1 MTTACNRGNDMTSPA
16 DTAPASAKASRT
28 ARDLVLDLRRRILD
42 RLGWNRL
49 YRGLSYLRSTLW
61 VVPLLAVVLERAVYS
76 LLVFIDRWV
85 TWNLTGLTVEG
96 ARALFQTLI
105 TLTLSF
111 IVFSFG
117 SLLVALQV
125 ASAQLTPRI
134 IATTLLR
141 DPVIKYSVGLN
152 VFALLFA
159 VQGLNRTDQQV
170 FQLATLVASLTG
182 IACLVSFLY
191 FIDYA
196 ARLLRPV
203 NIVALVCDR
212 GMEVV
217 RNVYPRE
224 GGETHPDAGAS
235 PRALLGTPGLVVNH
249 EGRSLSVLA
258 LRIHTLVADAARVNG
273 VIEFVP
279 QIGDFVAT
287 DEPLFRLYGPAAAI
301 DERALR
307 ECVAFGSERT
317 MEQDPMFSFRIL
329 VDIALKALSPAIN
342 DPTTAVLA
350 MDQIHRLLR
359 VVGQRR
365 LHDDVVHDAA
375 GKVRLVLRTPNW
387 DDFVNIAFTEIRAC
401 GANNVQI
408 ARRMRAMLE
417 NLVRCLPALRH
428 AALLRQLDLLE
439 RTLPGHYLLPEDLA
453 LARVAD
459 SQGLGGASGGYP
471 PA

>member
-1 MTTACNRGNDMTSPA
+1 VTNPAEKAPGPDATSSPVEGI
-16 DTAPASAKASRT
+16 
-28 ARDLVLDLRRRILD
+28 RDATKRWLRE

-49 YRGLSYLRSTLW
+49 YRSLSYLRSTLW
-61 VVPLLAVVLERAVYS
+61 VVPILAVVAERAVYS
-76 LLVFIDRWV
+76 LLELVDPWV
-85 TWNLTGLTVEG
+85 TWDLTGLTAGG

-134 IATTLLR
+134 IATLLLR
-141 DPVIKYSVGLN
+141 DNVIKYSVGLN

-159 VQGLNRTDQQV
+159 VQGLNRTDVVV
-170 FQLATLVASLTG
+170 FQLATFVASLLG
-182 IACLVSFLY
+182 IACLASFLY

-203 NIVALVCDR
+203 NIVALVCDQ
-212 GMEVV
+212 GMEVI
-217 RNVYPRE
+217 RGVYPRE
-224 GGETHPDAGAS
+224 GADPQPTEGDGPLGSLGMPTLV
-235 PRALLGTPGLVVNH
+235 LLQK
-249 EGRSLSVLA
+249 GRSQIVLA
-258 LRIHTLVADAARVNG
+258 VRLETLVEEAARANG

-287 DEPLFRLYGPAAAI
+287 EEPLFKLYGPAARI

-350 MDQIHRLLR
+350 LDQIHRLLR
-359 VVGQRR
+359 VVGKRR
-365 LHDDVVHDAA
+365 LHDEVVHDAA
-375 GKVRLVLRTPNW
+375 GQARLVLRTPNW

-401 GANNVQI
+401 GASNVQI
-408 ARRMRAMLE
+408 ARRMRAMFE
-417 NLVRCLPALRH
+417 NLIRCLPEARH
-428 AALLRQLDLLE
+428 AAVRKQLDLLE
-439 RTLPGHYLLPEDLA
+439 RTLPAHYPLPEDLA

-459 SQGLGGASGGYP
+459 SQGLGGASGGSP
-471 PA
+471 PR

>member
-1 MTTACNRGNDMTSPA
+1 MTRNEG
-16 DTAPASAKASRT
+16 SAATGTVPEPPQSARSRVK
-28 ARDLVLDLRRRILD
+28 RWLREH
-42 RLGWNRL
+42 LGWSRL
-49 YRGLSYLRSTLW
+49 YRSASYLRSTLW
-61 VVPLLAVVLERAVYS
+61 VVPLLAVVLERATYR
-76 LLVFIDRWV
+76 LLQFVEHWV
-85 TWNLTGLTVEG
+85 TWDLIDLGVDG

-111 IVFSFG
+111 IVFTFG

-152 VFALLFA
+152 VFTLLFA
-159 VQGLNRTDQQV
+159 VSGLNRTESTV
-170 FQLATLVASLTG
+170 MELATFVAALLG
-182 IACLVSFLY
+182 VACLASFLF
-191 FIDYA
+191 FIDHA

-203 NIVALVCDR
+203 NIVALVCDE

-217 RNVYPRE
+217 RKVYARE
-224 GGETHPDAGAS
+224 GAETQAAGDAGRRYVAEG
-235 PRALLGTPGLVVNH
+235 PALVVSH
-249 EGRSLSVLA
+249 RGRSQIVLA
-258 LRIHTLVADAARVNG
+258 IEIDSLVAEAARTNG

-279 QIGDFVAT
+279 QVGDFVAT
-287 DEPLFRLYGPAAAI
+287 DEPLFKLYGLAASI
-301 DERALR
+301 DEDKLR

-359 VVGQRR
+359 FVGKRR
-365 LHDDVVHDAA
+365 LHDEIVHDSA
-375 GKVRLVLRTPNW
+375 GQVRLVLRTPNW
-387 DDFVNIAFTEIRAC
+387 DDFVHIAFTEIRAC

-417 NLVRCLPALRH
+417 NLIRSLPVSRH
-428 AALLRQLDLLE
+428 AALRAQIDLLD
-439 RTLPGHYLLPEDLA
+439 RTLPDHYSLAEDLA
-453 LARVAD
+453 LARVPD
-459 SQGLGGASGGYP
+459 SQGLGGASGGT
-471 PA
+471 PAG

>member
-1 MTTACNRGNDMTSPA
+1 MTISA
-16 DTAPASAKASRT
+16 DTVHNPTGPSRT
-28 ARDLVLDLRRRILD
+28 ARDLAQESWRRLLG
-42 RLGWNRL
+42 RLGWSRL
-49 YRGLSYLRSTLW
+49 YRGISYLRSTLW
-61 VVPLLAVVLERAVYS
+61 VVPLLAGILERAAYR
-76 LLVFIDRWV
+76 LLVFIDQWV
-85 TWNLTGLTVEG
+85 AWDLTGLTVDG

-141 DPVIKYSVGLN
+141 DKVIKYSVGLN
-152 VFALLFA
+152 VFALMFA

-170 FQLATLVASLTG
+170 FQLVTMVASLLG
-182 IACLVSFLY
+182 LACLASFLY

-203 NIVALVCDR
+203 NIVALVCDQ
-212 GMEVV
+212 GMDVV

-224 GGETHPDAGAS
+224 GRETGSAGDTDQ
-235 PRALLGTPGLVVNH
+235 RGFLEEPGLVVSH
-249 EGRSLSVLA
+249 EGRSLIVLA
-258 LRIHTLVADAARVNG
+258 VRLDALVAEAARANG

-287 DEPLFRLYGPAAAI
+287 DEPLFKLYGPAAAI
-301 DERALR
+301 DERVLR

-350 MDQIHRLLR
+350 LDQIHRLLR
-359 VVGQRR
+359 LVGKRR
-365 LHDDVVHDAA
+365 LHDEVVHDVA
-375 GKVRLVLRTPNW
+375 GQVRLVLRTPNW

-401 GANNVQI
+401 GANSVQI
-408 ARRMRAMLE
+408 ARRMRAMIE
-417 NLVRCLPALRH
+417 NLIKSLPASRHPALRK
-428 AALLRQLDLLE
+428 QLDLLE
-439 RTLPGHYLLPEDLA
+439 RTLPGHYHLPEDLA

-459 SQGLGGASGGYP
+459 SQGLGGASGEPLEPGRRGR
-471 PA
+471 